1 MNYYKHRIIFQTL
14 KNKVAKWKETLLS
27 SVLSW
32 PVKYWCYI
40 FVFLSVEEFYLSV
53 PENYHYLNQSGCV
66 TDRTISDQESFRE
79 VIVSY
84 LPIFFIRVTPPPPPP
99 LQKKEWNWQRSFSV
113 SKKFLIITFVLLCET
128 RSFLLIPSPGRE
140 SSLLE
145 DGWMT
150 AFRSDGDW
158 LGIAFRKMKQKKN
171 HRFGTGV
178 SRSSVSGL
186 TVKNC
191 SE

>member
-1 MNYYKHRIIFQTL
+1 M
-14 KNKVAKWKETLLS
+14 ETLLS

-32 PVKYWCYI
+32 PVKYWCYV

-84 LPIFFIRVTPPPPPP
+84 LPIFLYKGDSTPTPTPA
-99 LQKKEWNWQRSFSV
+99 KKKKKNDWNWQLSFSV
-113 SKKFLIITFVLLCET
+113 SKKFLIITFVLLCEN

-145 DGWMT
+145 DGWMS
-150 AFRSDGDW
+150 AFRRDGDW

-171 HRFGTGV
+171 HRCGTGV

-186 TVKNC
+186 TIKNGFK
-191 SE
+191 

>member
-1 MNYYKHRIIFQTL
+1 MSYYKHKIIFHTL
-14 KNKVAKWKETLLS
+14 KNKVAKWKLLS
-27 SVLSW
+27 SILSW
-32 PVKYWCYI
+32 PVKYWCYV
-40 FVFLSVEEFYLSV
+40 FVFLFVEEFYLSV

-84 LPIFFIRVTPPPPPP
+84 LPIFLYKGDSTSTPTPAK
-99 LQKKEWNWQRSFSV
+99 KKEWNWQLSFSV
-113 SKKFLIITFVLLCET
+113 SKKFLIITFVLLCEN
-128 RSFLLIPSPGRE
+128 RSFLFIPSPGRE

-145 DGWMT
+145 DGRMS
-150 AFRSDGDW
+150 AFRRDGDW
-158 LGIAFRKMKQKKN
+158 LGIAFRKTKQKKN

-186 TVKNC
+186 TIKNC
-191 SE
+191 FK